1 MWTIEYNIKMKYKSI
16 SLCNNIG
23 GYCKYN
29 YVYTKENIQHDS
41 IFTEYN
47 KADRSNNLCYLKS
60 I

>member
-1 MWTIEYNIKMKYKSI
+1 MKYKSI